1 MGLRFVTEL
10 RLVTLRSYLGL
21 EYAACMSPEFFARP
35 DIVYPRITVPQNYE
49 RRKVWL
55 FRALDEQ
62 DNRRA
67 TSGLLYDDD
76 IDSHYS
82 YSNQVPNS
90 RQVKEGDLV
99 LVRDNQVLLGAAV
112 IQEITEQEQTV
123 ERLQCPICGNSKMY
137 WRKNRQDWR
146 CDGAC
151 LRPHKLD
158 ADARSTTR
166 PIVAQETT
174 TMRTAR
180 YGDTWSDLAGAM
192 LASEMEQLAERWNK
206 QNSIVELNPQ
216 RVSEFFSRLQIA
228 VRATLGPDELESRL
242 ASGGFSERAVRTRRG
257 QTQFRA
263 HLVNRFGSVCA
274 FSGPCFLAA
283 LDAAHLY
290 SYAEHGEHR
299 RNGGLLLRRD
309 LHTLFDRGYLAV
321 DRSLRVVIHQELESG
336 QYRVLHGRNLGV
348 EIGQTE
354 KALLATHF
362 DRNRDGLLL

>member
-1 MGLRFVTEL
+1 
-10 RLVTLRSYLGL
+10 
-21 EYAACMSPEFFARP
+21 MSSEFATHP
-35 DIVYPRITVPQNYE
+35 DIVYPRITLPLNYE

-67 TSGLLYDDD
+67 ASGLVYEDN

-82 YSNQVPNS
+82 YSSQVPNS
-90 RQVKEGDLV
+90 QQVKEGDLV
-99 LVRDNQVLLGAAV
+99 LVRDNHVLLGAAV
-112 IQEITEQEQTV
+112 IQEIVEQEQTV
-123 ERLQCPICGNSKMY
+123 ERLQCPTCGNSKLY
-137 WRKNRQDWR
+137 WRKRKQDWR

-151 LRPHKLD
+151 LRPHGLE

-166 PIVAQETT
+166 PIAIQEATV
-174 TMRTAR
+174 MRTAR

-192 LASEMEQLAERWNK
+192 LASEMEGLAERWNK
-206 QNSIVELNPQ
+206 QNSIVELNPV
-216 RVSEFFSRLQIA
+216 RVSEFFTRLRVA
-228 VRATLGPDELESRL
+228 SCVMLDPAESTLRL
-242 ASGGFSERAVRTRRG
+242 ASDGFSERTVRARRG

-263 HLVNRFGSVCA
+263 HLVSRFGSVCA

-321 DRSLRVVIHQELESG
+321 DHNLRVVIHQELERG
-336 QYRVLHGRNLGV
+336 QYRNLHGRRMSVNV
-348 EIGQTE
+348 GQTE
-354 KALLATHF
+354 QALLAEHF
-362 DRNRDGLLL
+362 DRNQEGLLA